1 MTVAGETSACAMAK
15 TPTVTAMSCSSAS
28 RADAAILHDRKYTVM
43 RSATRAMKIAR
54 DCAAFVV
61 PAEPHEG
68 PIEEEATSAE
78 STP

>member
-1 MTVAGETSACAMAK
+1 
-15 TPTVTAMSCSSAS
+15 
-28 RADAAILHDRKYTVM
+28 M
-43 RSATRAMKIAR
+43 RSATRAMKIAK

-61 PAEPHEG
+61 TAEPHEG